1 MSNPYHSIMLRRK
14 QVKFTFKTFYKT
26 GKKII
31 NLVGKLRIFEAIFKH
46 CVNIFIWCSNPSE
59 RIVSHYR
66 ALSLFRYTTTTTTE
80 TVTLISSS
88 SLPFQ

>member
-14 QVKFTFKTFYKT
+14 QVKFTFKTFH
-26 GKKII
+26 KKII
-31 NLVGKLRIFEAIFKH
+31 NVVGKLRVFEAIFKH

-66 ALSLFRYTTTTTTE
+66 ALSLFHYTTTTTE